1 MRRYRGG
8 RIHYRVVDE
17 YGGDT
22 LHGRTEAVT
31 PEPMTLSEFAGFF
44 LKAWPLIDV
53 LEMNF
58 EDDLEGAL
66 GFFTADSS
74 FYPLLDALCRE
85 RARAAF
91 EGGDACR

>member
-1 MRRYRGG
+1 M
-8 RIHYRVVDE
+8 VDE

-22 LHGRTEAVT
+22 LHGRTET
-31 PEPMTLSEFAGFF
+31 ITQEPMTLGEFADFF

-74 FYPLLDALCRE
+74 FYPEFDALCRE
-85 RARAAF
+85 RVRGAF